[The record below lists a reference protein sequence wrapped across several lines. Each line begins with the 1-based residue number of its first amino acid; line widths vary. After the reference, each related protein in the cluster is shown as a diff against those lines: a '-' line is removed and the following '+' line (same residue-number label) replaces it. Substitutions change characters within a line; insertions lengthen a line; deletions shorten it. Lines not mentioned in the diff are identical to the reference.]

1 MDKELVAQR
10 WSEFG
15 ATSDA
20 FSSDVYWLAIPAVM
34 ARYQRLA
41 CAGMDYPSWVEY
53 CVNEFGG
60 KGSRSRALSIGCGH
74 GALERH
80 LYRLNAF
87 ESCDAF
93 DIAPVAIEAARDAA
107 RAIGASSINYV
118 CTDIEKMDF
127 GRRLYD
133 SAWFNMSLHHIEPL
147 ELVLRRMNVAL
158 KDDGLL
164 FLNEYVGPSRFG
176 FPPAQRQALEH
187 AFKLIP
193 PAYRK
198 SFHGGEF
205 RTGFGESRL
214 CRIPRR
220 SERVDPS
227 ESVRSADILSVLAMY
242 FDIVALN
249 RCGGTLLQFLL
260 SGIAGN
266 FREDDRRLDDRAA
279 DAVCDRGC
287 LDCRQALGSDFVVVV
302 ARPKRV

>member
-1 MDKELVAQR
+1 MDKERVAQR

-34 ARYQRLA
+34 ARYQRMA
-41 CAGMDYPSWVEY
+41 CGGKDYPSWVEY
-53 CVNEFGG
+53 CVTEFGG
-60 KGSRSRALSIGCGH
+60 KNSRSRALSIGCGH
-74 GALERH
+74 GSLERH
-80 LYRLNAF
+80 LYQLKAF
-87 ESCDAF
+87 ENCDAF
-93 DIAPVAIEAARDAA
+93 DIAPVAIEAARDGA
-107 RAIGASSINYV
+107 RTIGASSINYV

-133 SAWFNMSLHHIEPL
+133 TAWFNMSLHHIEPL
-147 ELVLRRMNVAL
+147 EFVLRRINVAL

-198 SFHGGEF
+198 SFQAGN
-205 RTGFGESRL
+205 FGQV
-214 CRIPRR
+214 
-220 SERVDPS
+220 SEIAPLPDPAEVERADPS
-227 ESVRSADILSVLAMY
+227 ELVRSADILSALSLY
-242 FDIVALN
+242 FDIVVLN

-266 FREDDRRLDDRAA
+266 FREDDAA
-279 DAVCDRGC
+279 SMTVLRMLFAIEDGLIAAG
-287 LDCRQALGSDFVVVV
+287 ALESDFVVVV